1 MLVGAKIKLARE
13 RLGMTQEELGKR
25 IGVQSSAIA
34 KYEKGR
40 VTNIRQDRIK
50 ALADALGLRPS
61 ALIDDDDFVAED
73 FKNREQ
79 LEDYINETIN
89 RKIADIKVDYKIS
102 VENQEF
108 LIEYEKLS
116 NESKNKVK
124 DFIKFISQSENA

>member
-89 RKIADIKVDYKIS
+89 RKIADIQVDHKIS

-124 DFIKFISQSENA
+124 EFIKFISQSENA

>member
-73 FKNREQ
+73 LKRE
-79 LEDYINETIN
+79 
-89 RKIADIKVDYKIS
+89 
-102 VENQEF
+102 
-108 LIEYEKLS
+108 
-116 NESKNKVK
+116 
-124 DFIKFISQSENA
+124 KFR